1 MTVCSCVF
9 GLMVDNDVDGLA
21 IARTYIQ
28 TFQRMQYHPSIIGTA
43 LGSDLKLL
51 GLKTSDMAKSVVPGP
66 R

>member
-1 MTVCSCVF
+1 
-9 GLMVDNDVDGLA
+9 MVDNDVDGLA